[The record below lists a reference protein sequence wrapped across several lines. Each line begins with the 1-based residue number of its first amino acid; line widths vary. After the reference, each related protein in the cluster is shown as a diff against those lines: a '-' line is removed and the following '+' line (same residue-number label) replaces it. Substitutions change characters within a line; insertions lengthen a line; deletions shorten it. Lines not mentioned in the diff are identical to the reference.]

1 MLINYRTNWYRH
13 SDGGRIAYDTNN
25 KQWYIIIPGN
35 PLKPLIFKT
44 GNGMPPIDINTPVN
58 WLIDDNNNN
67 VIELIL
73 TCSNDKSLT
82 PTYDPTTDPTTDE
95 PTPRPTSAPTTAIPT
110 TKQPTID
117 ANPTPGK
124 CIGYVFDIAMK

>member
-1 MLINYRTNWYRH
+1 MVVELHMIQIINN
-13 SDGGRIAYDTNN
+13 
-25 KQWYIIIPGN
+25 GN

-58 WLIDDNNNN
+58 WLINYNNNNNN

-82 PTYDPTTDPTTDE
+82 PTYDPTTDPTTGE
-95 PTPRPTSAPTTAIPT
+95 PTPRSTSH
-110 TKQPTID
+110 QLQVYLD
-117 ANPTPGK
+117 LVN
-124 CIGYVFDIAMK
+124 VLDIS